1 MRPWSRCGV
10 GPVWR
15 LLRGSVLLALLGVLV
30 LGGVAQGRV
39 LLPPEEGLYLSGHPD
54 CGLGDD
60 EVTSERVRAFGG
72 LTGRTPVWCYLSWNW
87 DGKNPFP
94 SEACRVL
101 RREGVVPLVGILP
114 WSTREQNRREER
126 VNLAALLAGRYDA
139 PLRAAART
147 VRALGFP
154 VMLCFGP
161 EADGGWFPWS
171 GRFNGGSRRDGY
183 GSPALPDGPERFRD
197 AFRRVVRLFREE
209 GAREVTW
216 VFHGAERPGPDLPW
230 NRTEGYYPG
239 DAYVDW
245 IGVSL
250 YGWLRA
256 GSVREME
263 DLLARSLPRLEA
275 LSPRRPLAV
284 LEWGIAAGPGVDKGG
299 WIRNAFE
306 AFTSGEHPRLRAVA
320 WWDKARRPDGTPS
333 GLALEESPEGVRAY
347 REGAASRAFG
357 SPARFGPRRD

>member
-1 MRPWSRCGV
+1 MP
-10 GPVWR
+10 R
-15 LLRGSVLLALLGVLV
+15 LRAVLLALGAAVL
-30 LGGVAQGRV
+30 LVAPARGEV
-39 LLPPEEGLYLSGHPD
+39 LLPPQEGLYLSGHPD
-54 CGLGDD
+54 CGLRD
-60 EVTSERVRAFGG
+60 ETVTSKGVRDFVA
-72 LTGRTPVWCYLSWNW
+72 LTGRPLVWSYLSWHW
-87 DGKNPFP
+87 DGRFPFP
-94 SEACRVL
+94 AEACRVL
-101 RREGVVPLVGILP
+101 HREGVVPLVGILP
-114 WSTREQNRREER
+114 WSTGEQNRPEPR
-126 VNLAALLAGRYDA
+126 VTLKALLAGRYDR
-139 PLRAAART
+139 PLRAAARQ
-147 VRALGFP
+147 VRGLGFP

-183 GSPALPDGPERFRD
+183 GSPDLPDGPERFRD

-209 GAREVTW
+209 GAVDVTW
-216 VFHGAERPGPDLPW
+216 VFHAAERPGPDLPW
-230 NRTEGYYPG
+230 NGTQGYYPG
-239 DAYVDW
+239 DGFADW

-250 YGWLRA
+250 YGWLRS
-256 GSVREME
+256 GPVREMG
-263 DLLARSLPRLEA
+263 DLLAGALPRLEA
-275 LSPRRPLAV
+275 LSSRRPLAV